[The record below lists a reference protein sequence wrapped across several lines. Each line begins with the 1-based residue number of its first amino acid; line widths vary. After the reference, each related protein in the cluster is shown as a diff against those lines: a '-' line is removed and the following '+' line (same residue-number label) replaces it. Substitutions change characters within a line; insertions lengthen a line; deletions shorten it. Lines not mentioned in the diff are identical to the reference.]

1 MRLAGIL
8 NAVLV
13 LALVVSALGVVKSV
27 WRNRTL
33 FAELQQLREQ
43 RDELNVQ
50 WGKLKLEQSTWATR
64 ARIQQVARKKLDM
77 HVPGKVRRVVVKP

>member
-1 MRLAGIL
+1 VRLSWIA
-8 NAVLV
+8 NTVLV

-50 WGKLKLEQSTWATR
+50 WGKLKLEQSTWSTR

-77 HVPGKVRRVVVKP
+77 HMPRKVQRVVVKP